1 MKLRMTAI
9 AALAFLTASTAWA
22 GAGDL
27 RLQPCQDQKLKPA
40 KCGTYTVWENRAA
53 KTGRTIDLNVVVLQA
68 TGPQRKPDP
77 LFILLGGPGEAAASS
92 GPQWYVE
99 DPTRASRDLVFVDA
113 RGTGKS
119 NGLHC
124 RIPKDAPLQAFMPTL
139 DAAMIQACR
148 PKLEQHADLRYYLT
162 TYAMDDLDDLRAAL
176 GYDKINLDA
185 GSYGTG
191 AALVYIRQHGD
202 HVRAATLWATTA
214 LSQPMPLLAA
224 PDAEHA
230 LRNVFGDCYA
240 EAACKAA
247 FPTLDADYK
256 RTVERVE
263 SAPVHLTVKDP
274 RNKKPTDVTLDADAF
289 AESLRAMLYKP
300 ESMRSI
306 PLLLHKAAAGDYMA
320 FAEHQLARNISLGE
334 AIADGLYFSIT
345 CTEDID
351 RSDPQQVQAKNRGT
365 FLSDHRSRP
374 HTAGCKDWPRGQL
387 PPGFGEEVQSDVP
400 VLMINGNNDP
410 ATPPSAGRA
419 AVSRL
424 SNARLIVVP
433 YGGHSSEGLIGEQCV
448 KTIAARFLDTADQRS
463 LDTTCLKDVKHQPF
477 ILNQRRPTT

>member
-1 MKLRMTAI
+1 MKPRTTAI
-9 AALAFLTASTAWA
+9 VALAMLSAGNAWA

-27 RLQPCQDQKLKPA
+27 RLQPCQDPKLQPA

-53 KTGRTIDLNVVVLQA
+53 RMGRTIDLNVVVLQA
-68 TGPQRKPDP
+68 TGPNRKPDP
-77 LFILLGGPGEAAASS
+77 LFILLGGPGEAAASD
-92 GPQWYVE
+92 GPAWYVD
-99 DPTRASRDLVFVDA
+99 DPSRASRDLVFVDA

-119 NGLHC
+119 NGLQC

-202 HVRAATLWATTA
+202 HVRAATLWGTTA
-214 LSQPMPLLAA
+214 LGQPMPLLSA

-230 LRNVFGDCYA
+230 LRNVFRDCYA

-247 FPTLDADYK
+247 FPTLEADYK
-256 RTVERVE
+256 RAVDRIA
-263 SAPVHLTVKDP
+263 SGPVRLAVTDP

-289 AESLRAMLYKP
+289 AESLRAMLYMP

-306 PLLLHKAAAGDYMA
+306 PLLLHQAATGDYTA
-320 FAEHQLARNISLGE
+320 FTEHQLSRNISLGE
-334 AIADGLYFSIT
+334 AIADGLYFAIT

-351 RSDPQQVQAKNRGT
+351 RSDPQQVHANNQDT
-365 FLSDHRSRP
+365 FLADHRSRP
-374 HTAGCKDWPRGQL
+374 HTAGCKGWPRGQL
-387 PPGFGEEVQSDVP
+387 PAGFGEEVKADVP
-400 VLMINGNNDP
+400 VLMINGDNDP
-410 ATPPSAGRA
+410 ATPPTAGRA
-419 AVSRL
+419 AMSRL
-424 SNARLIVVP
+424 SNARLVVVP
-433 YGGHSSEGLIGEQCV
+433 YGGHSFDGLIGEQCV

-463 LDTTCLKDVKHQPF
+463 LDTTCLQDVRHQPF
-477 ILNQRRPTT
+477 ILK